1 MASEPPTPAPEAPP
15 QLEGG
20 AYEVI
25 RARLEKAATDLRARL
40 DQLNH
45 ERLAVFGGVE
55 TKLLATER
63 VATEHNCLA
72 RDLVAIGPHRF
83 LFGYNIQFG
92 LKNTTDVRDVFSV
105 YDFNPETNTFAPV
118 ATDSALGDPRF
129 VEDFAYLYKFY
140 RETSFK
146 KFYLS
151 GPHLF
156 MAMRAGKTLDD
167 IKVFKWLVKGDGTLE
182 YIGNRFDHEYVYP
195 PQQEFTWR
203 RAVRDMQRGGLHPHL
218 SIEDIIFVETVGGD
232 LTIKV
237 EDNTDTGKGIY
248 SEPVSDPD
256 QTLDDA
262 EIHYAVIGSLVLL
275 KILPYREDQYRYLAY
290 CRKNQRVLRID
301 AIGSSCVLL
310 PDDHGII
317 FGNGYLLQTGDSKTF
332 DHGIDS
338 MRFERRVASANGEDI
353 LHFFHNRT
361 QGNFVLLSYN
371 RITQTVDT
379 PIVCA
384 GSSLFP
390 DGTLVFFRG
399 GTEPQKYHA
408 LQIWQTPFFDD
419 HTSAATATNRD
430 SFLFKLGNP
439 EVVRVMAECHEIL
452 HLTAKDDSFSG
463 LYLDLAKQSG
473 DLLDAHFW
481 LDRAE
486 GFGLAEPLQMIRKA
500 AQAAIGE
507 FEKVSALRQN
517 AVQRTAD
524 ATAAV
529 EKLVSTSR
537 TSISAE
543 LPAFVHLLTNLRQ
556 LRGEVIALR
565 EVRYVEPAAIDTLE
579 QQLVTAGDAVAEK
592 TVDFLATEQALAPYA
607 KVIDDQDSKL
617 PSIKGTVEADA
628 SLTEL
633 DTDAAE
639 LEMLIDVVGGLK
651 IKDPQRTAV
660 IVERI
665 SALFARLNGSR
676 SAVRNHRRE
685 LARGE
690 AQAEFAARVSLLG
703 QALANHLDLA
713 DSPEKCDEALTK
725 LLVQVEELEG
735 RFSDFD
741 DYVEALAVRREE
753 IQAAFNARRAQ
764 LLEARNRRSGN
775 LLKSAE
781 RILTGIK
788 ARIATL
794 TAVEEIQGYFAGD
807 LMLEKIRSI
816 IAELHAM
823 GDPVKADDVQT
834 RLKTLQEDSVRQL
847 KDRKELFADDGNS
860 IQLGRHKFSVNT
872 QALELTIV
880 PQDDRMVFHLAGTKY
895 HEPILNEE
903 FLACRDL
910 WSREAASESPL
921 VYRAEFLA
929 WLAMADPAATLES
942 ATGEIHR
949 LVRERHADGYTK
961 GVHDADAIR
970 VIGALLPVRDG
981 LGPAIF
987 GPDAR
992 SLAMVFWKC
1001 WDQCEPVSRR
1011 IDSLREAFRL
1021 GSAPA
1026 GRHELLEQLEAA
1038 VTAFLADSP
1047 AARIAATCCGRDAGH
1062 LAASSA
1068 AFLYQT
1074 LLAGRPFAV
1083 SGAAAAVES
1092 AFAALLR
1099 AKNAQQSLDGILQ
1112 GYAGDPDTTFRVLL
1126 DWIRAATTAAD
1137 WSGPAPRDAAAA
1149 TDATRTPSA
1158 AWLVEAAAHRLYP
1171 AYDSRAV
1178 VPADTDYR
1186 ISGMLGSHPLIQ
1198 TGNMAGDY
1206 HAFRARL
1213 EHFIAAEIPRYT
1225 TYSALKHRLVAE
1237 KRSTLRLETF
1247 KPRVMSAFVRNRL
1260 IDEVYLPLIGDNL
1273 AKQLGATG
1281 TATRTDRMGLL
1292 LLISPPG
1299 YGKTTLVE
1307 YIADRLG
1314 ITYIKINGPALG
1326 HSVLSLDPGEAPNA
1340 AAREEIERLNLALEM
1355 GDNVMI
1361 VIDDIQH
1368 THPEFLQ
1375 KFISLC
1381 DAQRKIEGVYQGKA
1395 RTYDLRGRKV
1405 AVVMAGNP
1413 YTESGAKFQIPDMLA
1428 NRADTYNLGDILGG
1442 HEEAFKTSYIENTLT
1457 SNPVLSKLAARSPR
1471 DIHLLLRVILTG
1483 SRDGADFEG
1492 NHTPAEIEEMLTV
1505 VRHLLKVRDVILR
1518 VNQEYIASAAQEDA
1532 YRTEPPFRLQGSYRN
1547 MNRLAEKIL
1556 PLMTGEEVQQIVMD
1570 HYRGESQNLTTAAE
1584 ANILKLRDMLGIL
1597 TESERARWEQIRKD
1611 YNKRKLLG
1619 GAAEG
1624 DPVARVVAQ
1633 MSQFS
1638 DGLDAIRTEISR
1650 TGGEFAKPQ
1659 TLGETT
1665 VEQLTRIIEGL
1676 RAVPVQVE
1684 IKVVP
1689 VQESATPPAG
1699 NIAPDDSPVAI
1710 APTVVQGETQDDET
1724 QDARD
1729 QD

>member
-1 MASEPPTPAPEAPP
+1 VAPETPSPAAEATP

-25 RARLEKAATDLRARL
+25 RARLEKAAADLSTRL
-40 DQLNH
+40 DELNH

-55 TKLLATER
+55 TKLLSTER
-63 VATEHNCLA
+63 VATDHNCLA
-72 RDLVAIGPHRF
+72 RDLVAIGPNRF
-83 LFGYNIQFG
+83 IFGYNIQFG
-92 LKNTTDVRDVFSV
+92 LKATTDVRDVFSV
-105 YDFNPETNTFAPV
+105 YDFDPEKNTFTAVPV
-118 ATDSALGDPRF
+118 PEALGDPQF

-146 KFYLS
+146 KFHVS

-167 IKVFKWLVKGDGTLE
+167 IKVFKWLIKGDNTLE
-182 YIGNRFDHEYVYP
+182 YLGNRFDHEYTYP
-195 PQQEFTWR
+195 PQQEFTWT
-203 RAVRDMQRGGLHPHL
+203 RAHRAMHRGGLHPHM
-218 SIEDIIFVETVGGD
+218 SIEDLIFVETVGGD
-232 LTIKV
+232 LTIKI

-262 EIHYAVIGSLVLL
+262 EIFYAVIGSLVLL
-275 KILPYREDQYRYLAY
+275 KILPYREQQYRYLAY
-290 CRKNQRVLRID
+290 CQKTRQVHRVD

-317 FGNGYLLQTGDSKTF
+317 FANGYLLQTGDFKTF

-338 MRFERRVASANGEDI
+338 MRFERRVASANGEDV
-353 LHFFHNRT
+353 LHFFHNRA
-361 QGNFVLLSYN
+361 QSNFVLLAYN
-371 RITQTVDT
+371 RITQSVDT

-390 DGTLVFFRG
+390 NGKLVLFRG
-399 GTEPQKYHA
+399 SPEPQKYHV

-419 HTSAATATNRD
+419 HTSSATATNRD

-452 HLTAKDDSFSG
+452 HLSTKDDSFAG
-463 LYLDLAKQSG
+463 LYLDLFKQSG
-473 DLLDAHFW
+473 ALLDAHFW
-481 LDRAE
+481 LDRPE
-486 GFGLAEPLQMIRKA
+486 GFGLAEPLQTIRKA
-500 AQAAIGE
+500 AQSAIGE

-517 AVQRTAD
+517 AAQRTAE

-529 EKLVSTSR
+529 EKLVATSK
-537 TSISAE
+537 TSISAD
-543 LPAFVHLLTNLRQ
+543 LPAFVRILTNLRR

-565 EVRYVEPAAIDTLE
+565 EVRYVEPAAVDALE
-579 QQLVTAGDAVAEK
+579 QQLVTAGDAVAER
-592 TVDFLATEQALAPYA
+592 TVDFLATEKALAPYA
-607 KVIDDQDSKL
+607 KVIDDEDRKL

-628 SLTEL
+628 SLTAL
-633 DTDAAE
+633 DTGAAE

-651 IKDPQRTAV
+651 IKDPQRTAE
-660 IVERI
+660 IIERI

-685 LARGE
+685 LSRGE
-690 AQAEFAARVSLLG
+690 AQAEFAARISLLA

-741 DYVEALAVRREE
+741 DYVEALSVKREE
-753 IQAAFNARRAQ
+753 ILSAFDGRRAQ

-781 RILTGIK
+781 RILKGIK
-788 ARIATL
+788 ARVATL
-794 TAVEEIQGYFAGD
+794 TETEEIQGYFAGD

-816 IAELHAM
+816 IAELHDM
-823 GDPVKADDVQT
+823 GDPVKADDIQT
-834 RLKTLQEDSVRQL
+834 RLKTLQEDSGRQL
-847 KDRKELFADDGNS
+847 KDRKELFADGGNA

-880 PQDDRMVFHLAGTKY
+880 PQDDRMMFHLAGTKY
-895 HEPILNEE
+895 HEPIVHDE
-903 FLACRDL
+903 FLASRDL
-910 WSREAASESPL
+910 WSREVGSESPL
-921 VYRAEFLA
+921 VYRGEFLA
-929 WLAMADPAATLES
+929 WSAMADPAATVES
-942 ATGEIHR
+942 ATAEVHR
-949 LVRERHADGYTK
+949 LLRDRHADGYTK
-961 GVHDADAIR
+961 GVHDVDAIR
-970 VIGALLPVRDG
+970 ILTAVLPVRQALG
-981 LGPAIF
+981 LAAF

-992 SLAMVFWKC
+992 ALAMVFWQC
-1001 WDQCEPVSRR
+1001 WDQRDALLRR
-1011 IDSLREAFRL
+1011 IDSLRESFRL
-1021 GSAPA
+1021 GSPPVA
-1026 GRHELLEQLEAA
+1026 RHELLDQLESAIGGFLEKSAAAA
-1038 VTAFLADSP
+1038 VAASCCGQPSSNQIAP
-1047 AARIAATCCGRDAGH
+1047 AA
-1062 LAASSA
+1062 L
-1068 AFLYQT
+1068 FLYQT
-1074 LLAGRPFAV
+1074 LLGGQPFVV
-1083 SGAAAAVES
+1083 SAAAAIVEKQ
-1092 AFAALLR
+1092 FAGLLLAR
-1099 AKNAQQSLDGILQ
+1099 NATQTLATILQ
-1112 GYAGDPDTTFRVLL
+1112 TYADDADTAFRVLL
-1126 DWIRAATTAAD
+1126 DWHHSAI
-1137 WSGPAPRDAAAA
+1137 PAAASPSPH
-1149 TDATRTPSA
+1149 RTPQL
-1158 AWLVEAAAHRLYP
+1158 AWLVESAAHRLFP
-1171 AYDSRAV
+1171 PHDSRAV
-1178 VPADTDYR
+1178 VTTTADYEV
-1186 ISGMLGSHPLIQ
+1186 SGLLGSHPVIASGTIQ
-1198 TGNMAGDY
+1198 GDF
-1206 HAFRARL
+1206 HALRGRM
-1213 EHFIAAEIPRYT
+1213 EHFASSEIPRFQAYA
-1225 TYSALKHRLVAE
+1225 ALKHHLISE
-1237 KRSTLRLETF
+1237 KRQTLRLETF

-1273 AKQLGATG
+1273 AKQIGSTGAG
-1281 TATRTDRMGLL
+1281 TRTDRMGLL

-1314 ITYIKINGPALG
+1314 VTYIKINGPALG

-1368 THPEFLQ
+1368 TNPEFLQ

-1442 HEEAFKTSYIENTLT
+1442 HDEAFRASYIENTLT

-1471 DIHLLLRVILTG
+1471 DIHLLLRVIQTG
-1483 SRDGADFEG
+1483 TRDGADFEG
-1492 NHTPAEIEEMLTV
+1492 NHTPAEIEDMLAV

-1518 VNQEYIASAAQEDA
+1518 VNQEYIRSAAQEES
-1532 YRTEPPFRLQGSYRN
+1532 YRVEPPFRLQGSYRN
-1547 MNRLAEKIL
+1547 MNRIAEKII
-1556 PLMTGEEVQQIVMD
+1556 PLMTEAEVHQIVMD

-1584 ANILKLRDMLGIL
+1584 ANMLKLRDMLAIL
-1597 TESERARWEQIRKD
+1597 TESETARWEQIKKD
-1611 YNKRKLLG
+1611 FNKRKLLG
-1619 GAAEG
+1619 GSSES

-1633 MSQFS
+1633 MSQFT
-1638 DGLDAIRTEISR
+1638 DGLDAIRTEIGKA
-1650 TGGEFAKPQ
+1650 GGEFTKPQ

-1665 VEQLTRIIEGL
+1665 IGQLSKIIEGL

-1689 VQESATPPAG
+1689 VQESAPASEQ
-1699 NIAPDDSPVAI
+1699 NLAPAESPVAI
-1710 APTVVQGETQDDET
+1710 TQEIRQGD
-1724 QDARD
+1724 
-1729 QD
+1729 